1 MIAGQEAWPT
11 LPIRPLT
18 SASLSGFSQKL
29 IGRSG
34 YLSEGFADVYDS
46 YRPSPPREV
55 LDVLTVAAG
64 AERPGLV
71 VDLGCG
77 TGLATRAWAERAKVV
92 VGIEANPRMIE
103 RARAGT
109 DQSNVRYVEAYAAET
124 GLPADQ
130 ADLVTSFQA
139 FHWMEPQPV
148 LAEAARLL
156 RDGGVF
162 AACDY
167 DVPPFVEPEV
177 DEAFAALMRARREA
191 RQRLALPAGG
201 SSWPKEG
208 HLEEI
213 RASGRFRY
221 ARELL
226 AHGWRETDAEQMIG
240 LAESIGGPREIF
252 SEQAPEVGETFERLR
267 EIATRVLGHRSRPL
281 LLNYRL
287 RIGIK

>member
-1 MIAGQEAWPT
+1 
-11 LPIRPLT
+11 
-18 SASLSGFSQKL
+18 LSGFSQEL

-46 YRPSPPREV
+46 YRPSPPPEV
-55 LDVLTVAAG
+55 LDVLKVVAG
-64 AERPGLV
+64 VERPRLV

-77 TGLATRAWAERAKVV
+77 TGLATRAWAERAEDV
-92 VGIEANPRMIE
+92 VGVEPNPRMIE
-103 RARAGT
+103 RARMAT
-109 DQSNVRYVEAYAAET
+109 AEPNVRYVEAYAADTEVPT
-124 GLPADQ
+124 GQ

-156 RDGGVF
+156 RYGGAF

-201 SSWPKEG
+201 SSWPKDG
-208 HLEEI
+208 HLGQI
-213 RASGRFRY
+213 RESGRFRY
-221 ARELL
+221 VRNLV
-226 AHGWRETDAEQMIG
+226 AHGWWETDAERMTG

-252 SEQAPEVGETFERLR
+252 GEQAPEVGETFERLR
-267 EIATRVLGHRSRPL
+267 ETATCVLGDRTWPL

>member
-1 MIAGQEAWPT
+1 
-11 LPIRPLT
+11 
-18 SASLSGFSQKL
+18 LSGFSQEL

-34 YLSEGFADVYDS
+34 YLNEGFADVYDS
-46 YRPSPPREV
+46 YRPSPPLEV

-64 AERPGLV
+64 VERPSLV

-77 TGLATRAWAERAKVV
+77 TGLATRAWAERAEHV
-92 VGIEANPRMIE
+92 VGVEPNPRMFE
-103 RARAGT
+103 RARAAT
-109 DQSNVRYVEAYAAET
+109 DQSNVRYVEAYAADT
-124 GLPADQ
+124 GLPAGQ

-167 DVPPFVEPEV
+167 DVPPFVKPEV
-177 DEAFAALMRARREA
+177 DEAFASLMRARREA
-191 RQRLALPAGG
+191 RQRLALAAGG
-201 SSWPKEG
+201 SSWPKER

-226 AHGWRETDAEQMIG
+226 AHGWRDTDAEQMIG

-252 SEQAPEVGETFERLR
+252 SEHAPEVGETFERLR
-267 EIATRVLGHRSRPL
+267 EIATRVLGDRSRPL